1 MAEGIPVRTLRG
13 SDRKPSRAPEP
24 PAPPEHLSERSKNLW
39 REVCVRYVLGT
50 DGEVLLR
57 AGLEQLDFHDEAV
70 EILRREGLT
79 IRGKAGSRPHPAVSI
94 ARQTLTSCRA
104 CFRQLGLTPPEV

>member
-1 MAEGIPVRTLRG
+1 MAEGIPTRASRR
-13 SDRKPSRAPEP
+13 SDRRSKVPDVPEP
-24 PAPPEHLSERSKNLW
+24 AEHLSERSKTFW
-39 REVCVRYVLGT
+39 RDACARYVLGL

-57 AGLEQLDFHDEAV
+57 AGLENLDLHDEAN

-79 IRGKAGSRPHPAVSI
+79 IRGKSGSRPHPAISI

>member
-1 MAEGIPVRTLRG
+1 VAEGIPTRSRRG
-13 SDRKPSRAPEP
+13 AKPSLVPDP
-24 PAPPEHLSERSKNLW
+24 SAPPKHLSARSRALW
-39 REVCVRYVLGT
+39 SSIMQRWILGV
-50 DGEVLLR
+50 DGEILLQ
-57 AGLEQLDFHDEAV
+57 AALEQLDLHDEAV
-70 EILRREGLT
+70 GILRAEGLT